1 MNSLSIYYLVE
12 ETKICSEDH
21 RETTSFL
28 SRSRQR
34 NTELGNKNIA
44 LPLENYV
51 KQYWAKHV
59 PSLDLH
65 FISYKIQLIIFIIY
79 ILWAQRLH
87 GR

>member
-1 MNSLSIYYLVE
+1 
-12 ETKICSEDH
+12 
-21 RETTSFL
+21 
-28 SRSRQR
+28 
-34 NTELGNKNIA
+34 